1 MLVLTILAS
10 VHTATATAT
19 LLLASPPA
27 QPSWGE
33 QAATI
38 HRQVMA
44 MGTSLALEVTA
55 HTREQA
61 LQASEAA
68 VRAVAAVEARLSTWR
83 HDSELAALNRHPAGE
98 EFPLSPE
105 LANDLEFAARVWR
118 LTGGAFDPGIG
129 ALLQAWD
136 VRGTGR
142 RPGRREQAA
151 ARRAGGMALLR
162 LTASGATRLHP
173 GLRLEEGGFGKG
185 VGLDAALRA
194 LQEAG
199 ASGALLDF
207 GGQLAV
213 LPSPAGHE
221 VAVAHPRHRTS
232 EVVRLRLHAGSL
244 ATSGNGQRRS
254 GRPHLFDPR
263 TGRPARDFGSVSVW
277 APTAAEA
284 DALAT
289 GLFVLG
295 PEGALAWAER
305 HPAYGVLV
313 LEQRGNTL
321 HLGLSAALAAGR
333 LPVTVLRNLQPTHT
347 SKGATE

>member
-1 MLVLTILAS
+1 MSVLTILPGVRA
-10 VHTATATAT
+10 AAATAT
-19 LLLASPPA
+19 LLLPSPPG
-27 QPSWGE
+27 QPSWDQ

-38 HRQVMA
+38 HRQVTA

-55 HTREQA
+55 PSREQA

-68 VRAVAAVEARLSTWR
+68 VRAVAEVEARLSTWR

-105 LANDLEFAARVWR
+105 LANDLELARRVWR

-136 VRGTGR
+136 VRGAGR

-151 ARRAGGMALLR
+151 VRRASGMALLR

-173 GLRLEEGGFGKG
+173 ALRLEEGGFGKG

-213 LPSPAGHE
+213 LPSPAGYE

-232 EVVRLRLHAGSL
+232 EVVRIRLHAGSL
-244 ATSGNGQRRS
+244 ATSGNGQRRR

-263 TGRPARDFGSVSVW
+263 TGKPARDFGSVSVW

-295 PEGALAWAER
+295 AEGALAWAEH

-313 LEQRGNTL
+313 LELRGNTL
-321 HLGLSAALAAGR
+321 RLGLSAALAAGH
-333 LPVTVLRNLQPTHT
+333 LPATVVENPQPTLT